1 MPCIRAPPEASTL
14 PSWAREVVGRIN
26 KVKLRTIKLGP
37 EQKTTSMKFKDVADS
52 DTMYGCTC
60 DGTCKKKTVK
70 GPLHFNVKDDLVY
83 CKKCFEA
90 QQKKTKTTNTES
102 DEEGK
107 FVYCKT
113 YKDVM
118 KQIFN
123 LMDED
128 GNGTISRSEFNKFFT
143 AMGASQ
149 REIGM
154 MFNVAS
160 PRANKQVMKKFFSD
174 DDQDARNVKEDGL
187 SLEEWADFYL
197 KTFVF
202 F

>member
-1 MPCIRAPPEASTL
+1 MLLILTPCMAAPATGRAKRRQSKVLSISTSKMIL
-14 PSWAREVVGRIN
+14 YTA
-26 KVKLRTIKLGP
+26 
-37 EQKTTSMKFKDVADS
+37 
-52 DTMYGCTC
+52 
-60 DGTCKKKTVK
+60 
-70 GPLHFNVKDDLVY
+70 
-83 CKKCFEA
+83 KKCFEA